1 MAYYLD
7 TCDGSLVEYSND
19 ELPYAIEQAERAL
32 ESARDF
38 QAKTGFRP
46 FWADAVEIRKGPKKL
61 GADWHGY
68 GEARNAAIVEGSKV
82 FKRFS
87 A

>member
-7 TCDGSLVEYSND
+7 TCNGTLIEYDNS
-19 ELPYAIEQAERAL
+19 ELQDAIAQAETAL

-46 FWADAVEIRKGPKKL
+46 FWADAIEIRKGPKRL
-61 GADWHGY
+61 GADWHGHC
-68 GEARNAAIVEGSKV
+68 EARNAAIVEGSKV
-82 FKRFS
+82 FKRFT